1 MGESLHV
8 LNRRSLRKLT
18 ELMMASVG
26 FGASNDG
33 GGGGSMDER
42 LRKSTSNK
50 QIGLHTCN
58 VFIIN
63 HFTLCY

>member
-1 MGESLHV
+1 M
-8 LNRRSLRKLT
+8 RKLT

-42 LRKSTSNK
+42 LRKSTSRATYMQCIYHK
-50 QIGLHTCN
+50 SFYFVQLIP
-58 VFIIN
+58 V
-63 HFTLCY
+63 